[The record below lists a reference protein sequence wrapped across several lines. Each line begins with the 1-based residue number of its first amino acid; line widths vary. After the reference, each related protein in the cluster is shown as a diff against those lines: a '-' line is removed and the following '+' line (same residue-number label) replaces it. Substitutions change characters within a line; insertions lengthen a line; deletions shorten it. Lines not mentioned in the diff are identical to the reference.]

1 MDKHHQL
8 APKRLS
14 VSRHLVLR
22 WRDGRA
28 IAMNESYGVA
38 IHLFLP
44 ALEALNCFI
53 STSGRVKSLRILRR
67 SGTSKEDRRQL
78 LRVLLDTRILTV
90 EPDEAE
96 RSFLA
101 KWPFGKS
108 TAAHHFAVERTKYVS
123 RIEEARRLRASLDS
137 AVFPSAVPRANDFST
152 RTAISN
158 PRVDDLLTAFGRRRS
173 ARRYTD
179 TSISLSSLETSIY
192 SGLGITGYLHL
203 PGRPVFPLRYT
214 PSPGGLAAVGGYV
227 IARRVDGL
235 PAGCYQFASKSGNF
249 IQVSPYPEECI
260 AKAFGG
266 QEWASAAAAI
276 IVLVAELETISWKY
290 TDAGAYNAMMI
301 EAGHIGQNIAVTASQ
316 FDLSSVFTNAISQN
330 DVCHYL
336 RLDWPSSLPIYA
348 IAIGSSAGIAG
359 PADDFEQAEIDAL
372 ETSAASIYPQ
382 EARPSE

>member
-1 MDKHHQL
+1 
-8 APKRLS
+8 
-14 VSRHLVLR
+14 
-22 WRDGRA
+22 
-28 IAMNESYGVA
+28 MNESYGVA
-38 IHLFLP
+38 IHLSYP

-53 STSGRVKSLRILRR
+53 STSSRAKTLRILGRF
-67 SGTSKEDRRQL
+67 GTSKEDRRQL

-90 EPDEAE
+90 EPEEAE

-123 RIEEARRLRASLDS
+123 RIEEARRLRASIDR
-137 AVFPSAVPRANDFST
+137 AAFPSALPGENDFNT
-152 RTAISN
+152 RTANSN
-158 PRVDDLLTAFGRRRS
+158 PRVDALLSAFGRRRS

-179 TSISLSSLETSIY
+179 TCISLNSLETSMY
-192 SGLGITGYLHL
+192 SGLGITGYLQL
-203 PGRPVFPLRYT
+203 PGRPIFPLRYT

-235 PAGCYQFASKSGNF
+235 PAGCYQYASKSGNF
-249 IQVSPYPEECI
+249 IQVSSYPEECI
-260 AKAFGG
+260 AQAFGG

-290 TDAGAYNAMMI
+290 RDAGAYNAMMI

-330 DVCHYL
+330 DVCDYL
-336 RLDWPSSLPIYA
+336 RLDWPSFLPIYA
-348 IAIGSSAGIAG
+348 IAIGSSVGIAD
-359 PADDFEQAEIDAL
+359 PADDFEQAEVEAL
-372 ETSAASIYPQ
+372 EAPAASIHPQ
-382 EARPSE
+382 EVRLPE